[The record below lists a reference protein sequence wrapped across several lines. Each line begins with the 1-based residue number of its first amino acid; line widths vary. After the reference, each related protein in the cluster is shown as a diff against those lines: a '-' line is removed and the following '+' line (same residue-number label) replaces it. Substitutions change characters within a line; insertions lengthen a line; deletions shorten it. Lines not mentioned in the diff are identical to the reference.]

1 MIRNPRHGGEM
12 KAGSKMARRRVQ
24 DQGELASTNGSHYT
38 EPHPPSS
45 SEEAHQMAE
54 AEVALEARKKEIAA
68 RRTDHAHSQSDTTV
82 RNVANVAPA
91 STSETISVTWGE
103 ELFTPVQF
111 CSFRVG
117 PFSASTTLRAGES
130 REQAA
135 DRLMRELERI
145 AAKERELKTRVYK
158 DSLGPIIGKKVS

>member
-1 MIRNPRHGGEM
+1 MT
-12 KAGSKMARRRVQ
+12 RRRVQ
-24 DQGELASTNGSHYT
+24 DGQAQGELARVGESHDTAAGAAYESNGVEVHI
-38 EPHPPSS
+38 
-45 SEEAHQMAE
+45 AE
-54 AEVALEARKKEIAA
+54 NIPQSRKAVE
-68 RRTDHAHSQSDTTV
+68 R
-82 RNVANVAPA
+82 APA
-91 STSETISVTWGE
+91 PVSASMHSPQPAERFAVLGGKTVSERVEEIRTQQAPETISVTWGE

-117 PFSASTTLRAGES
+117 PFSASTTLRVGES

-158 DSLGPIIGKKVS
+158 DSLGPILGKKVS